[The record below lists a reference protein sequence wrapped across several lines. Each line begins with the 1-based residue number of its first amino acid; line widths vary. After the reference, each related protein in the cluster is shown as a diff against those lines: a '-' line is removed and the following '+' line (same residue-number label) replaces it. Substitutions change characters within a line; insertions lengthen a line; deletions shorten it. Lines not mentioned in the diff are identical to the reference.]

1 MEGSNGKKGK
11 CKIINMK
18 ILDKL
23 IIKDFLKTYFFVV
36 VMLILVVLVLDF
48 TEKNGTYMRNDV
60 PNFEIL
66 KYMGN
71 YGLYLNNLLTPITVF
86 ITVIFITSKMA
97 GRTEIVAI
105 LSSGVSFV
113 RMLRP
118 FLFAAAMIGAASF
131 LLNGWILP
139 VATGRVS
146 EFRVKYLDKGSAS
159 SEANLHIK
167 VGPDSYAYLNRFY
180 KSGNTGYSFT
190 LETIREGVLHAKL
203 SSDRIQWDTTK
214 NAWNLINW
222 RLRELDGRIERYSVG
237 ESLDTVLSITP
248 EDFDLP
254 PNHHETLKLP
264 QLSNQIKILEER
276 GADNVSFYKIE
287 RYVRFMSPFAAI
299 ILTFIGVIM
308 SARKTRGGSGFQIAM
323 GFLLAFVYIILFI
336 LSRTFAETGTDY
348 PILAVWIPNLVFAT
362 TGMLL
367 YKTVPR

>member
-1 MEGSNGKKGK
+1 
-11 CKIINMK
+11 MK

-48 TEKNGTYMRNDV
+48 TEKNDAYIRNNV
-60 PNFEIL
+60 PVNEIL
-66 KYMGN
+66 AYMAN

-86 ITVIFITSKMA
+86 ITVIFITSRMA

-105 LSSGVSFV
+105 LSSGVSFM
-113 RMLRP
+113 RLLRP
-118 FLFAAAMIGAASF
+118 FLLAASMIGTVSF

-139 VATGRVS
+139 VATGGVT
-146 EFRVKYLDKGSAS
+146 EFRVKYLDKGGAS
-159 SEANLHIK
+159 TQSNLHIK
-167 VGPDSYAYLNRFY
+167 VGADSYAFLTRFY
-180 KSGNTGYSFT
+180 KSGNTGYYFT
-190 LETIREGVLHAKL
+190 LETIRDGILHAKL
-203 SSDRIQWDTTK
+203 SSDRIQWDTAK
-214 NAWNLINW
+214 NSWNLINW
-222 RLRELDGRIERYSVG
+222 RLRELDGRKETYSVG

-248 EDFDLP
+248 ADFELP

-264 QLSNQIKILEER
+264 ELSSQIKILEDR

-287 RYVRFMSPFAAI
+287 RYVRFMSPFAAV

-323 GFLLAFVYIILFI
+323 GFLLAFIYIVLFL
-336 LSRTFAETGTDY
+336 LSRTFAETGAEY
-348 PILAVWIPNLVFAT
+348 PIFAIWIPNLVFVT
-362 TGMLL
+362 VGMIL

>member
-1 MEGSNGKKGK
+1 
-11 CKIINMK
+11 MK

-48 TEKNGTYMRNDV
+48 TEKNDAYIRNQV
-60 PNFEIL
+60 PAKEIL

-86 ITVIFITSKMA
+86 IAVIFITSKMA

-118 FLFAAAMIGAASF
+118 FLFGAAMIGAISF

-139 VATGRVS
+139 GATAGVT
-146 EFRVKYLDKGSAS
+146 EFRIRYLDKGTTATKS
-159 SEANLHIK
+159 NIHIK
-167 VGPDSYAYLNRFY
+167 VGPETYAYMSNFY
-180 KSGNTGYSFT
+180 RTAQTGYGFT
-190 LETIREGVLHAKL
+190 LEEIRDGQLWAKL
-203 SSDRIQWDTTK
+203 SSDRIQWDTAK
-214 NAWNLINW
+214 NLWRLENW
-222 RLRELDGRIERYSVG
+222 RLRVLKEEGEVYTVG
-237 ESLDTVLSITP
+237 ESLDTVLSISPADFNLP
-248 EDFDLP
+248 E
-254 PNHHETLKLP
+254 NHHETLKLP
-264 QLSNQIKILEER
+264 ELTRQIKILEDR
-276 GADNVSFYKIE
+276 GADNVSYYRIE
-287 RYVRFMSPFAAI
+287 RYVRFMSPFAAL

-323 GFLLAFVYIILFI
+323 GFLLAFVYILMFI
-336 LSRTFAETGTDY
+336 LSRTFAENGSAY
-348 PILAVWIPNLVFAT
+348 PILSVWIPNIVFGLMGLV
-362 TGMLL
+362 L